1 MAEVNK
7 YGKIFLCMKDIGKII
22 KQMEEVVLSIQMVMY
37 MKGNGKMIKPMVKEY
52 IITMMAQV
60 IMDNGLKM
68 FNKDLVF
75 KNGQTD
81 LRIKGI
87 YYNNLVNIIMDLNM
101 VLENLYG
108 LIGLNMKVNSIK
120 IKYKEEVKWYGLIK
134 NSMKDNGKI
143 IKCMVKVHLNGLMGE
158 YIQATIMK
166 IKNMDLV

>member
-1 MAEVNK
+1 
-7 YGKIFLCMKDIGKII
+7 
-22 KQMEEVVLSIQMVMY
+22 MY

-120 IKYKEEVKWYGLIK
+120 IKYKEEVK
-134 NSMKDNGKI
+134 
-143 IKCMVKVHLNGLMGE
+143 
-158 YIQATIMK
+158 
-166 IKNMDLV
+166 